1 MTRRR
6 ARGFTLLEVLVALAI
21 MGMSLGLLFRAGAGA
36 LRDAGAIGRLQEAIL
51 VAESLGELHDSVPAQ
66 GWNEAGR
73 SAGYA
78 WQVASAPY
86 GAGAADI
93 GRVPLHEVR
102 IVVAWDEG
110 GRPRSFERTT
120 LLPEHRMAGPGAPR

>member
-1 MTRRR
+1 MSRRR

-21 MGMSLGLLFRAGAGA
+21 MGMSLGLLFRAGGGA
-36 LRDAGAIGRLQEAIL
+36 LRDAGAIEHLQKAIL
-51 VAESLGELHDSVPAQ
+51 VAESLSELHDSVPPQ

-78 WQVASAPY
+78 WQVTSVPY
-86 GAGAADI
+86 GDGAPDI

-102 IVVAWDEG
+102 IAVAWDDG
-110 GRPRSFERTT
+110 GRPRRFERTT
-120 LLPEHRMAGPGAPR
+120 LLPEHRMAASEALR

>member
-1 MTRRR
+1 MTRRH

-21 MGMSLGLLFRAGAGA
+21 MGMSLGLLFRAGGGT
-36 LRDAGAIGRLQEAIL
+36 LRHIGTIEHLQKAIL
-51 VAESLGELHDSVPAQ
+51 VAESLSELHDSVPEQ

-78 WQVASAPY
+78 WQVTSAPY
-86 GAGAADI
+86 EDGSTDI

-102 IVVAWDEG
+102 IIVAWSDG
-110 GRPRSFERTT
+110 GQPRTFERTT
-120 LLPEHRMAGPGAPR
+120 LLPEHRVVASGVPR

>member
-1 MTRRR
+1 MTRRH

-21 MGMSLGLLFRAGAGA
+21 MGMSLALLFRVGGGA
-36 LRDAGAIGRLQEAIL
+36 LRNVGAIEHLHKAIL
-51 VAESLGELHDSVPAQ
+51 VAESLSELRDAVPEQ

-78 WQVASAPY
+78 WQVTSAPY
-86 GAGAADI
+86 EDGSADI

-102 IVVAWDEG
+102 IVVAWDDG
-110 GRPRSFERTT
+110 GRPGRFERTT
-120 LLPEHRMAGPGAPR
+120 LLPAHRMVASGVPR